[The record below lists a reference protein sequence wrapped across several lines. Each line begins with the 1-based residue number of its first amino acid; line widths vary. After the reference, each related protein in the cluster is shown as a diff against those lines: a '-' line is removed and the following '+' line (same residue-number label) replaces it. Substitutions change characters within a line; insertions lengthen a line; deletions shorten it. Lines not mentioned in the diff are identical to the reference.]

1 MGDNVNHPDH
11 YQNIAGVEAIDILN
25 DVVKDLPGKQAA
37 MLWNTLKYLLRF
49 QKKNGLE
56 DLEKAQNYLDYLI
69 KDIEAVKESDKN
81 IQEKQ
86 HDILWDTWHSDK
98 YGNMT
103 VFAKAK
109 ESNGRP
115 SKLTFDTKYA
125 AEEFSNVFY
134 RIISDGYGEF
144 SITDV
149 ALEMKFKI
157 SKYNKWNYWN
167 ELVNWKEVHDSFSI
181 KEVNGKYE
189 LIFNYKDSSS
199 ETQENTNPK
208 EGSCVIWMRPR

>member
-56 DLEKAQNYLDYLI
+56 DLEKAQNYLQYLI
-69 KDIEAVKESDKN
+69 DDIEATQKASK
-81 IQEKQ
+81 
-86 HDILWDTWHSDK
+86 DILWDTLYSNE

-103 VFAKAK
+103 IFAKSK
-109 ESNGRP
+109 EPKGMP
-115 SKLTFDTKYA
+115 SKLTFDTEYA
-125 AEEFSNVFY
+125 AEEFRNVFY
-134 RIISDGYGEF
+134 RIIGNGHDEF

-149 ALEMKFKI
+149 CMEMKFKI
-157 SKYNKWNYWN
+157 SKGNKWNKWDD
-167 ELVNWKEVHDSFSI
+167 LVNWKEVHESFTI
-181 KEVNGKYE
+181 EPVGYKYE
-189 LIFNYKDSSS
+189 LIFNYKESSS
-199 ETQENTNPK
+199 ETPENAKPLK
-208 EGSCVIWMRPR
+208 GQCVIWMRPR